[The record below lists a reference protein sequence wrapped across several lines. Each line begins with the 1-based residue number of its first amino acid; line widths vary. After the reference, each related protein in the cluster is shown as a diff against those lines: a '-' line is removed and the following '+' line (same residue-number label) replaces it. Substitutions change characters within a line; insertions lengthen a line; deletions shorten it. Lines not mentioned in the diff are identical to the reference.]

1 MRYTPASVSVPPN
14 PSSPDPA
21 SAMKQFP
28 WRAALYVVFLLY
40 LLLDLKFCGGPLKS
54 AIEKRQTSLRE
65 EAVENRWVA
74 VVNGEPI
81 TGEQLNIAVYRHLY
95 QRGMTGAPVTG
106 APIPEANLAM
116 IRRAVLQS
124 LIDDTMIRQYAD
136 GDDFAVP
143 QEEVDQFIESW
154 ESQFQSEEE
163 LAERSDLQ
171 NLTPE
176 DRRAELAR
184 IWTRKRWLENRVEP
198 GVDVTDEEIRQ
209 WFEANRID
217 EEGNPRKGF
226 YEPEKIR
233 ARQIFLSTV
242 ETDDETREEM
252 IRDLHRQLVEKTD
265 TFENLAKAFSDDPKT
280 KKFGGDLNWFSR
292 SRVPEDF
299 AEAVFVLNPGELSA
313 PFRTSIGWHIVEVI
327 DHQPQRPVEFVEV
340 ESEIRD
346 HLENQRTAD
355 TMKVLLAK
363 LRKVANIRLF
373 PEHF

>member
-1 MRYTPASVSVPPN
+1 
-14 PSSPDPA
+14 
-21 SAMKQFP
+21 MKQFP

-54 AIEKRQTSLRE
+54 AIEKRQTTLRE

-95 QRGMTGAPVTG
+95 QRGMTESPV
-106 APIPEANLAM
+106 PEANLAM

-136 GDDFAVP
+136 GDDFVVP
-143 QEEVDQFIESW
+143 QEEIDRFIEAW
-154 ESQFQSEEE
+154 NAQFQSEEE
-163 LAERSDLQ
+163 LTERSDLQ
-171 NLTPE
+171 DLSPE
-176 DRRAELAR
+176 ERRAELAR

-198 GVDVTDEEIRQ
+198 GVDVTDEEVRQ
-209 WFEANRID
+209 WFDANNID
-217 EEGNPRKGF
+217 EEGSPREGF
-226 YEPEKIR
+226 FEPEKIR
-233 ARQIFLSTV
+233 ARHIFLSTV

-252 IRDLHRQLVEKTD
+252 IRSLHRQIVEGAD

-299 AEAVFVLNPGELSA
+299 AEAVFTLQPGELSA
-313 PFRTSIGWHIVEVI
+313 PFRTSIGWHIVEVT
-327 DHQPQRPVEFVEV
+327 DHQTQRPVEFTEV